1 MPLGKLRL
9 DGSVGFSDP
18 PTGAD
23 ALLATLVFD
32 VLAVC
37 DPVTPAIT
45 FEAGGTFPS
54 ELSLDGD
61 PIATT
66 LTDPG
71 AYTLDDT
78 PPAFDAFADITQA
91 ADASAVDG
99 CAGAI
104 VTWTDPTATDTCDG
118 SPVIV
123 CSPPSGS
130 FFATGGPHTVTCTAT
145 DACGNQSMTTFDVTV
160 TATNTFDVEIELASV
175 FTPVTRC
182 IRFMADDCTSV
193 DVSLS
198 FTDHDTNP
206 ATPVRAIQT
215 IEMPCG
221 EYTLLCAKD
230 QQHTK
235 WNTVGLSIS
244 GAGYV
249 GTSIFSLTGGDTD
262 DDGDVDINDV
272 TLLLFQFGNTAAA
285 GGCPWD
291 GTTRDADFS
300 NNGAV
305 GSEDYTFLLASW
317 LTTSTCACTL
327 PSTTDNRFLPN
338 RKRVETPIEMAVD
351 FHPDGWIDAKDV
363 EVFEKRNGLPH
374 LLSKEM
380 CR

>member
-1 MPLGKLRL
+1 MLNLTGDVSGFAAFVDYDMGVLTYRGDLSSYATNDFTLHITPIGQGDDGRLEL
-9 DGSVGFSDP
+9 DGSVGFNDP
-18 PTGAD
+18 PTNVD

-32 VLAVC
+32 VLVGC
-37 DPVTPAIT
+37 DPATPAIT
-45 FEAGGTFPS
+45 FETGGAFPS

-78 PPAFDAFADITQA
+78 PPVFDAFAGITQA
-91 ADASAVDG
+91 ADASA
-99 CAGAI
+99 
-104 VTWTDPTATDTCDG
+104 TDDCDG

-123 CSPPSGS
+123 CTPASGS
-130 FFATGGPHTVTCTAT
+130 FFATGITTVTCTAT

-160 TATNTFDVEIELASV
+160 TATNTFDVEVELASV
-175 FTPVTRC
+175 TMPVTRC

-198 FTDHDTNP
+198 
-206 ATPVRAIQT
+206 
-215 IEMPCG
+215 
-221 EYTLLCAKD
+221 
-230 QQHTK
+230 
-235 WNTVGLSIS
+235 IS

-249 GTSIFSLTGGDTD
+249 GTSIFTLTGGDTD
-262 DDGDVDINDV
+262 DDGDINDV

-363 EVFEKRNGLPH
+363 EVFEKRNGLGH
-374 LLSKEM
+374 ELSKRM
-380 CR
+380 RR